1 MSSKNYAIK
10 DRDGTVHAE
19 PSRKEAFASRKEY
32 GGMVVRSK
40 NDGDEWKPYKKRR
53 IFLWVFL
60 AIQAI
65 FIIWLITG
73 STTSTGPTTA
83 QVAQFCGNGAWQG
96 VFTSYADCVKH
107 GAVGLTEA
115 GNIGKGLGLA
125 VIVIV
130 WVVVDFLVA
139 LTYGIYRL
147 ARR

>member
-1 MSSKNYAIK
+1 MSSKTYAIK
-10 DRDGTVHAE
+10 ERDGTVHAE
-19 PSRKEAFASRKEY
+19 PGRKEAFASRKEY
-32 GGMVVRSK
+32 GGMVMRSK
-40 NDGDEWKPYKKRR
+40 NDAAWKPYKKRR

-65 FIIWLITG
+65 FIIWLIAG
-73 STTSTGPTTA
+73 STTKTGPTTA
-83 QVAQFCGNGAWQG
+83 QVAQFCGNNAWQG

-107 GAVGLTEA
+107 GATGLTAA

-125 VIVIV
+125 TIVIV
-130 WVVVDFLVA
+130 WVVVDFLVG